1 MKIEKID
8 ITLLNLAKYNPRK
21 DLQPED
27 IEYKKIKRSIEEF
40 GYVDPIIVNKDMTV
54 IGGNQRLKVLKE
66 LDYKKVD
73 CVLVDLSKTKEKAL
87 NIALN
92 KIEGEWDL
100 PKLKDL
106 LLELDT
112 GELDMDITG
121 FDYSELEELMTQ
133 FYVPDESEKDDEI
146 PEIPEEPISKLG
158 DLYKLGKH
166 RLLCGDSTK
175 IESFERLFKDKKAK
189 LCFTSPPYN
198 MAGKL
203 YKNYTDDLKSRE
215 YIDFNLAVV
224 NNVKKYLKG
233 FLFWNISYNKNTRW
247 EWIEIFYR
255 IIKETGL
262 KFIENI
268 VWDKGHGMPIKS
280 NKGLT
285 RQYENLLT
293 MGTEA
298 DIAKDLEFNFLGTNQ
313 KGYYFNKKTLRGITN
328 YWKIDTSGVQM
339 EIIKAC
345 FPVAFVV
352 NALLLMTLRNDIV
365 VDPFMGSGSTL
376 IACEKIGRIGYGIEL
391 EPLYCDLIIKRYEN
405 YTNKK
410 VELIENLN

>member
-1 MKIEKID
+1 LK
-8 ITLLNLAKYNPRK
+8 LAKYNPRK